1 MKIQAVI
8 DYLND
13 IKPNAFTNDTL
24 VMWLNECEGHI
35 QTEVLCIDVDDVITY
50 SYERDKN
57 KELLVKAPHDK
68 LYGMYLIAMTDFAYG
83 EYSKYA
89 NTLQMYNAA
98 LEEFAKWYIRHHTSS
113 GTTLHGYY
121 ISAYGIAQKHG
132 FEGTEEEWLE
142 SLRGETGP
150 QGIQGVKGDKG
161 DPGDVSSVIKGSA
174 NGEILVDG
182 STVIVYDDSQNEKL
196 SNRTA
201 SLSSE
206 NTDLQYPTAKAVYD
220 YGQGIKNNSYS
231 KSESD
236 LLLSEKANKDDV
248 YTKGEVDTELLKKA
262 DSTDVYNRAEIDT
275 ELGKKANGDS
285 VYTKTEIDGKLS
297 LKQDTLTFDTTPT
310 ADSTNPV
317 TSGGVK
323 TELDKKADSGDVY
336 TKTETD
342 TLLSEKADTATTLDG
357 YGITDAYTKTEVDS
371 KENALILA
379 DERLKYYGDKDI
391 VPSDESWF
399 TVNGSTI
406 TGLSDT
412 GKTQTE
418 LVIPYK
424 INGIDI
430 TSIGGYVFQRCTSL
444 TSINIPNSVKDI
456 GEYAFQGCTALTSIN
471 IPNSVTYID
480 LYALSSCTALTS
492 VNISNTFTSIGLGAF
507 RGCTAL
513 TSISIPNGV
522 TSIDEYAFGNCTA
535 LTSINIPNS
544 VTSIDKMAFYAC
556 TNLTIYCE
564 QDSYA
569 ETYAKENN
577 IPVVYTDVKAT
588 SINPTVKTA
597 LEDTITV
604 NTIYDLG
611 VQTALTITLPSG
623 QIGDF
628 IQFDFISGETATTL
642 TINSSSGLVGFD
654 LIPGTNTI
662 YTLYFDWGET
672 GLDGTDVTYGWRFN
686 YSEYSITIA

>member
-161 DPGDVSSVIKGSA
+161 EPGEVSSVIKGNA

-182 STVIVYDDSQNEKL
+182 STVIVYDDSQDEKL
-196 SNRTA
+196 SNKTL

-236 LLLSEKANKDDV
+236 LLLSEKANKDEV

-262 DSTDVYNRAEIDT
+262 DSADVYNRAEIDT

-336 TKTETD
+336 TKSETD
-342 TLLSEKADTATTLDG
+342 TLLSQKADTATTLDG

-399 TVNGSTI
+399 TVNDTGETI
-406 TGLSDT
+406 TNISTDSST
-412 GKTQTE
+412 TE
-418 LVIPYK
+418 IVIPYE
-424 INGIDI
+424 INGKLI
-430 TSIGGYVFQRCTSL
+430 TNLESNWVDYSISILGGENHT
-444 TSINIPNSVKDI
+444 VKKI
-456 GEYAFQGCTALTSIN
+456 I
-471 IPNSVTYID
+471 IPNSVTRIGKCAFNVCDAITDITIPNSVTTIGDAAFQY
-480 LYALSSCTALTS
+480 TS
-492 VNISNTFTSIGLGAF
+492 ISKITIPNSVTSIGASAF
-507 RGCTAL
+507 A
-513 TSISIPNGV
+513 
-522 TSIDEYAFGNCTA
+522 NCTL

-544 VTSIDKMAFYAC
+544 VTSIGINAFISC
-556 TNLTIYCE
+556 DNITIYCE

-569 ETYAKENN
+569 DTYAKTNN
-577 IPVVYTDVKAT
+577 IPIVYTDVKAA

-628 IQFDFISGETATTL
+628 IQFDFISGSTATDLLVTPPTTL

-654 LIPGTNTI
+654 LIPGTNTV

-686 YSEYSITIA
+686 YSEYSIDVA

>member
-150 QGIQGVKGDKG
+150 QGIQGIKGDKG

-182 STVIVYDDSQNEKL
+182 NTVIVYDDSQDEKL

-236 LLLSEKANKDDV
+236 LLLSEKANKDEV
-248 YTKGEVDTELLKKA
+248 YTKDEAETKLSKKA
-262 DSTDVYNRAEIDT
+262 DSENVYNKTEIDT

-297 LKQDTLTFDTTPT
+297 LKQDTLTFDDTPT

-323 TELDKKADSGDVY
+323 TELDKKADSGDV
-336 TKTETD
+336 
-342 TLLSEKADTATTLDG
+342 
-357 YGITDAYTKTEVDS
+357 
-371 KENALILA
+371 NALILA

-399 TVNGSTI
+399 IFTTEEYDGVSHTYVDGI
-406 TGLSDT
+406 TDT
-412 GKTQTE
+412 GKTQKE

-424 INGIDI
+424 YNGRIVTGLRMMNNRFEVCSNLSTIIIPDCI
-430 TSIGGYVFQRCTSL
+430 TWFAGGIFQNCTKLKSIKLPSNLMTIGSGAFGNCTSL
-444 TSINIPNSVKDI
+444 TSIVIPNNDVHIGFIAFAGCSSLKKIVIPSTVTFIDASAFCSVYSDEPSEPPI
-456 GEYAFQGCTALTSIN
+456 AG
-471 IPNSVTYID
+471 
-480 LYALSSCTALTS
+480 LS
-492 VNISNTFTSIGLGAF
+492 
-507 RGCTAL
+507 
-513 TSISIPNGV
+513 
-522 TSIDEYAFGNCTA
+522 
-535 LTSINIPNS
+535 
-544 VTSIDKMAFYAC
+544 
-556 TNLTIYCE
+556 IYCE
-564 QDSYA
+564 QGSYA
-569 ETYAKENN
+569 DTYAKENN

-654 LIPGTNTI
+654 LIPGTNTV

-672 GLDGTDVTYGWRFN
+672 GLDGTDITYGWRFN
-686 YSEYSITIA
+686 YSEYSIDVA

>member
-1 MKIQAVI
+1 MAGINLSSA
-8 DYLND
+8 
-13 IKPNAFTNDTL
+13 KPTINISNG
-24 VMWLNECEGHI
+24 V
-35 QTEVLCIDVDDVITY
+35 
-50 SYERDKN
+50 SN
-57 KELLVKAPHDK
+57 KEMSLGYVGTRDHTK
-68 LYGMYLIAMTDFAYG
+68 L
-83 EYSKYA
+83 A
-89 NTLQMYNAA
+89 NLDYENSG
-98 LEEFAKWYIRHHTSS
+98 HT
-113 GTTLHGYY
+113 GF
-121 ISAYGIAQKHG
+121 QK
-132 FEGTEEEWLE
+132 E
-142 SLRGETGP
+142 
-150 QGIQGVKGDKG
+150 
-161 DPGDVSSVIKGSA
+161 
-174 NGEILVDG
+174 
-182 STVIVYDDSQNEKL
+182 
-196 SNRTA
+196 
-201 SLSSE
+201 
-206 NTDLQYPTAKAVYD
+206 
-220 YGQGIKNNSYS
+220 
-231 KSESD
+231 
-236 LLLSEKANKDDV
+236 
-248 YTKGEVDTELLKKA
+248 
-262 DSTDVYNRAEIDT
+262 
-275 ELGKKANGDS
+275 
-285 VYTKTEIDGKLS
+285 
-297 LKQDTLTFDTTPT
+297 LTFDTTPT

-323 TELDKKADSGDVY
+323 TELDKKADSGDV
-336 TKTETD
+336 
-342 TLLSEKADTATTLDG
+342 
-357 YGITDAYTKTEVDS
+357 
-371 KENALILA
+371 NALILA

-406 TGLSDT
+406 TGLTDT
-412 GKTQTE
+412 GKSQTE

-430 TSIGGYVFQRCTSL
+430 TSIGGYVFKGCTSL

-544 VTSIDKMAFYAC
+544 VTSIDEMAFYAC

-564 QDSYA
+564 QGSTAD
-569 ETYAKENN
+569 TYAKTNN

-686 YSEYSITIA
+686 YSEYSIDVA

>member
-161 DPGDVSSVIKGSA
+161 EPGEVSSVIKGNA

-182 STVIVYDDSQNEKL
+182 STVIVYDDSQDEKI
-196 SNRTA
+196 SNKTA

-220 YGQGIKNNSYS
+220 YGQGIKKNSYS

-236 LLLSEKANKDDV
+236 LLLSEKANKDEV
-248 YTKGEVDTELLKKA
+248 YTKDEAETKLSKKA
-262 DSTDVYNRAEIDT
+262 DSENVYNKTEIDT

-297 LKQDTLTFDTTPT
+297 LKQDTLTFDDTPT

-336 TKTETD
+336 TKSETD
-342 TLLSEKADTATTLDG
+342 TLLSQKADTATTLDG

-406 TGLSDT
+406 TGLSDK
-412 GKTQTE
+412 GKAE
-418 LVIPYK
+418 VGIEVVIPYK
-424 INGIDI
+424 INGKLITVLGDGSSPSILNGAEDKVKKVIIPNSVNLIDSSAF
-430 TSIGGYVFQRCTSL
+430 TSCTVLKTIVFNPINTTLINEMSFNNCTSL
-444 TSINIPNSVKDI
+444 TDIEFSSNITSINYGAFRGCSSLKTAKIPKNVTYI
-456 GEYAFQGCTALTSIN
+456 EEAAFQGCT
-471 IPNSVTYID
+471 
-480 LYALSSCTALTS
+480 
-492 VNISNTFTSIGLGAF
+492 
-507 RGCTAL
+507 
-513 TSISIPNGV
+513 
-522 TSIDEYAFGNCTA
+522 
-535 LTSINIPNS
+535 
-544 VTSIDKMAFYAC
+544 K
-556 TNLTIYCE
+556 LTIHCE
-564 QDSYA
+564 QGSTAD
-569 ETYAKENN
+569 TYAKENN

-597 LEDTITV
+597 LDDTITV

-642 TINSSSGLVGFD
+642 TVNSSSGLVGFD

-672 GLDGTDVTYGWRFN
+672 GLDGTDVIYGWRFN